1 MEYMTYKEFEREIN
15 KIGCHSEEGYYF
27 IYVKHGLTVVAAID
41 KENLKNLNLSFDGSL
56 CVMEESERN
65 IVADLCWILASTP
78 LEDREEQNLYHLK
91 VYPKYSP
98 FFDSDCDY
106 LNIDRDNEM
115 VISTKHET
123 SLYKTIF
130 TEEEINELA
139 KEYDLS
145 LFEKVEVEDEQ

>member
-15 KIGCHSEEGYYF
+15 EMGYTVETGKSDV
-27 IYVKHGLTVVAAID
+27 IVKGDNNCTIVTISHKLSYVLDLDWDFYRKMFQWDREKLA
-41 KENLKNLNLSFDGSL
+41 NLSWRL
-56 CVMEESERN
+56 T
-65 IVADLCWILASTP
+65 STP
-78 LEDREEQNLYHLK
+78 MRYREELKKYRLK

-98 FFDSDCDY
+98 FFNSDCDY

-130 TEEEINELA
+130 TEEKINELS

-145 LFEKVEVEDEQ
+145 LFEKVEVE

>member
-1 MEYMTYKEFEREIN
+1 MDKMTYKQFEREMNKMGCHIKDGNYFLYVEHGSNMMAIIN
-15 KIGCHSEEGYYF
+15 KE
-27 IYVKHGLTVVAAID
+27 T
-41 KENLKNLNLSFDGSL
+41 LKKVNLNFGGISGA
-56 CVMEESERN
+56 MEEAER
-65 IVADLCWILASTP
+65 IKVADLCWQLASTP
-78 LEDREEQNLYHLK
+78 LKDREEQNLYHLK

-130 TEEEINELA
+130 TEEEINELS

-145 LFEKVEVEDEQ
+145 LFEKVEVE

>member
-1 MEYMTYKEFEREIN
+1 MEYITYKQFEKIIN
-15 KIGCHSEEGYYF
+15 ELGYKVEHDF
-27 IYVKHGLTVVAAID
+27 HVYVQSDSGRTFACISKVD
-41 KENLKNLNLSFDGSL
+41 YKQLNLIWPKTRELTDA
-56 CVMEESERN
+56 EK
-65 IVADLCWILASTP
+65 DLMSDACWQLASTP

-130 TEEEINELA
+130 TEEEINELS

-145 LFEKVEVEDEQ
+145 LFEKVEVE

>member
-1 MEYMTYKEFEREIN
+1 MDKMTYKQFEKIIN
-15 KIGCHSEEGYYF
+15 ELGYEVEHDF
-27 IYVKHGLTVVAAID
+27 HVYVQSNSGRTFACISKVD
-41 KENLKNLNLSFDGSL
+41 YKQLNLIWPKTRELTDA
-56 CVMEESERN
+56 EK
-65 IVADLCWILASTP
+65 DLMSDACWQLASTP

-145 LFEKVEVEDEQ
+145 LFEKVEVE

>member
-1 MEYMTYKEFEREIN
+1 MEYMTYKQFEELVAEMGYQIFPDEEYVNVVNDYDYTLARVSKVDY
-15 KIGCHSEEGYYF
+15 KILNLDWLSFKVLAEEGR
-27 IYVKHGLTVVAAID
+27 HLLGNA
-41 KENLKNLNLSFDGSL
+41 
-56 CVMEESERN
+56 
-65 IVADLCWILASTP
+65 CWTLANTP
-78 LEDREEQNLYHLK
+78 LKDREELKKYRLK

-139 KEYDLS
+139 SEYDLS
-145 LFEKVEVEDEQ
+145 LFERVEVEDEQ